1 MLGLDLR
8 PPVRLDL
15 WALLL
20 AVGIVAGTVAP
31 LLAAILL
38 LASLV
43 VSAGVVVRRGFVPD
57 EWRAMAVLSPLFVAG
72 GVGIASLH
80 TTASDPLLE
89 LAAVEPGEVL
99 VVGSVVSPPVPTKVG
114 YRADVRVEHLWY
126 EEKEVLRGG
135 GVQVYSGDMRV
146 GVGDRVQMNG
156 ELTRPEIKED
166 GFDYGQYLQTRGL
179 SGVVY
184 AKGVWPA
191 DEERGWVGQVHRR
204 TDAALGYG
212 LRPRE
217 GSVVRGMVLGD
228 SSRLPEEVEEA
239 FRRSG
244 ITHGLTRYMFLGN
257 PCSALRPGPTPP
269 DRLGGREG

>member
-1 MLGLDLR
+1 MQRSETAGQARGHDLGLDLR

-20 AVGIVAGTVAP
+20 ATGIVAATVAP

-38 LASLV
+38 LTSLV
-43 VSAGVVVRRGFVPD
+43 FSVAVAARSGLVPD
-57 EWRAMAVLSPLFVAG
+57 EWRAMAVLSPFFVAG
-72 GVGIASLH
+72 GVGIALLH
-80 TTASDPLLE
+80 TTVSDPLLE
-89 LAAVEPGEVL
+89 LAEVEPGEVV
-99 VVGSVVSPPVPTKVG
+99 VVGRVVSPPVPTKVG
-114 YRADVRVEHLWY
+114 YRADVRIEHLWY

-146 GVGDRVQMNG
+146 GVGDRVQTSG

-166 GFDYGQYLQTRGL
+166 GFDYGQYLQTRGV
-179 SGVVY
+179 SGLIY
-184 AKGVWPA
+184 ARGVWLA

-217 GSVVRGMVLGD
+217 GAVVRGMVLGD

-244 ITHGLTRYMFLGN
+244 ITHVLLLRY
-257 PCSALRPGPTPP
+257 TH
-269 DRLGGREG
+269 